1 MHGDK
6 GVQTMRCRPRNLQAR
21 RRRWPLRLGLF
32 LIYVLVQYVSSAKT
46 PTSVEMTTASV
57 LLSSSA
63 QWASE
68 PPVSPA
74 GSTVAEEPAL
84 GETSTI
90 AAEEPRKTGHAEGSK
105 TERPPKGHGRAR
117 AEQNESWASEPPV
130 SPAGSTVAEEP
141 ALGETSTIAAEE
153 PRKTGHAE
161 GSKTERPPKGH
172 GRARAEQNESVRG
185 QAKETGTK
193 ESAKKGT
200 EPPPPRHARNVTTT
214 VTPAT
219 QMTTRYPYPTVRPRR
234 TNCSAPAIEQFPR
247 PLMGPEARK
256 HGGLIIHILAAI
268 YTFLGLAIV
277 CDDYFVSS
285 LDRICEELRLSPDVA
300 GATFMAA
307 GSSAP
312 ELATVIIGVF
322 FAKDDIG
329 VSGVIGSAV
338 FNIMF
343 VISICGLCSA
353 TASKLNW
360 WPLCRDCFFYAV
372 SILVMLG
379 TIYND
384 SISWMESLFML
395 IMYGVYCVALS
406 FNVKLE
412 RWAKSHNIPFLPKDD
427 EPAEQSALVSYR
439 SLQEDRLSYTGPNSP
454 VTDQMKNQEGNGIQE
469 TIEQQQQQQQQ
480 QQPSAPRQ
488 PEYYKAKEPDPNEVS
503 PLVMPTDGNK
513 WTMFTWGLVYPIH
526 FMCRATMPDC
536 RQEKWRS
543 WYPFTFCISMI
554 WISFYS
560 YIMVWMITIIGSTL
574 GIPDTVMGLTFV
586 AAGVSVPDALS
597 SLAVIKEGLGDMA
610 VSNAVGSNVFD
621 ILVCLGLPWFIQT
634 AMIQP
639 GSHVNVTSRGLTY
652 STVSLLSTV
661 VFLVMATHLNGWKL
675 DRRYGMVLMV
685 WYLIF
690 IVFASLYELNVF
702 GEMNPPVCP
711 SKF

>member
-1 MHGDK
+1 MF
-6 GVQTMRCRPRNLQAR
+6 QLRTMGRIQVRSNSQRK
-21 RRRWPLRLGLF
+21 RWLLRFCLF
-32 LIYVLVQYVSSAKT
+32 LVYLLVQYVTSAKVEEMSSPYPSST
-46 PTSVEMTTASV
+46 DREENWTVESTLESSTMELDTGVVQQPNEEEKTVMLPETSVSREKNDVPT
-57 LLSSSA
+57 
-63 QWASE
+63 
-68 PPVSPA
+68 
-74 GSTVAEEPAL
+74 
-84 GETSTI
+84 
-90 AAEEPRKTGHAEGSK
+90 
-105 TERPPKGHGRAR
+105 
-117 AEQNESWASEPPV
+117 
-130 SPAGSTVAEEP
+130 
-141 ALGETSTIAAEE
+141 
-153 PRKTGHAE
+153 
-161 GSKTERPPKGH
+161 
-172 GRARAEQNESVRG
+172 
-185 QAKETGTK
+185 
-193 ESAKKGT
+193 
-200 EPPPPRHARNVTTT
+200 TTT
-214 VTPAT
+214 VMYERAT
-219 QMTTRYPYPTVRPRR
+219 WRPRR
-234 TNCSAPAIEQFPR
+234 ENCSPPAIEQFPR
-247 PLMGPEARK
+247 PMMGPTARK
-256 HGGLIIHILAAI
+256 HGGLIIHILVAV

-312 ELATVIIGVF
+312 ELATVVIGVF

-343 VISICGLCSA
+343 VISVCGLC
-353 TASKLNW
+353 TTTVSKLNW
-360 WPLCRDCFFYAV
+360 WPLCRDCFFYAI

-379 TIYND
+379 TIFNE

-395 IMYGVYCVALS
+395 FMYGVYCVTLS
-406 FNVKLE
+406 FNTRLE
-412 RWAKSHNIPFLPKDD
+412 RWAKSYNIPFLPKDD
-427 EPAEQSALVSYR
+427 EPAEESALVSYR
-439 SLQEDRLSYTGPNSP
+439 SLQEDRLSYTGPSSP
-454 VTDQMKNQEGNGIQE
+454 VTEQFKTNEGMISPTGGDSGAVEGGAARVNE
-469 TIEQQQQQQQQ
+469 A
-480 QQPSAPRQ
+480 SAPKQ

-503 PLVMPTDGNK
+503 PLEKPTDGSN
-513 WTMFTWGLVYPIH
+513 WTLFTWGLVYPIH

-536 RQEKWRS
+536 RQEKFRN
-543 WYPFTFCISMI
+543 WYPFTFCVSMI

-661 VFLVMATHLNGWKL
+661 IFLVVATHLNGWKL
-675 DRRYGMVLMV
+675 DRRYGVILML
-685 WYLIF
+685 WYLVF

-702 GEMNPPVCP
+702 GEMNPPVCF
-711 SKF
+711 SLF

>member
-1 MHGDK
+1 MYGEK
-6 GVQTMRCRPRNLQAR
+6 ELQTMRCRPRNLTYR
-21 RRRWPLRLGLF
+21 RKWPLRLGLF
-32 LIYVLVQYVSSAKT
+32 LIYVFVQYVASTKT
-46 PTSVEMTTASV
+46 LSETATFS
-57 LLSSSA
+57 LSSA
-63 QWASE
+63 QYKEDSTSE
-68 PPVSPA
+68 STDYSVNVEEIAEATSMV
-74 GSTVAEEPAL
+74 STVVEKPKKEVFTEEPKEPTEVPKDEASSSREHGTEEAL
-84 GETSTI
+84 VRDLSQHTT
-90 AAEEPRKTGHAEGSK
+90 KF
-105 TERPPKGHGRAR
+105 PKKGIEVEVPQNHGR
-117 AEQNESWASEPPV
+117 
-130 SPAGSTVAEEP
+130 
-141 ALGETSTIAAEE
+141 ETI
-153 PRKTGHAE
+153 
-161 GSKTERPPKGH
+161 
-172 GRARAEQNESVRG
+172 
-185 QAKETGTK
+185 
-193 ESAKKGT
+193 
-200 EPPPPRHARNVTTT
+200 TT
-214 VTPAT
+214 VTPTTQAT
-219 QMTTRYPYPTVRPRR
+219 TKYPYSTMRPRR
-234 TNCSAPAIEQFPR
+234 PNCSAPAIEQFPR

-256 HGGLIIHILAAI
+256 HGGLIIHILVAI

-343 VISICGLCSA
+343 VISICGLCTA

-379 TIYND
+379 TIYDD
-384 SISWMESLFML
+384 SISWLESLFML
-395 IMYGVYCVALS
+395 IMYAVYCVALS
-406 FNVKLE
+406 FNAKLE
-412 RWAKSHNIPFLPKDD
+412 RWAKSYNIPFLPKDD
-427 EPAEQSALVSYR
+427 EPAEESALVSYR

-454 VTDQMKNQEGNGIQE
+454 VTEQVKNQEGNGVQE
-469 TIEQQQQQQQQ
+469 TIEQQPT
-480 QQPSAPRQ
+480 QQPAKQ

-513 WTMFTWGLVYPIH
+513 WTLLTWGLVFPIH

-661 VFLVMATHLNGWKL
+661 IFLVLATHLNGWKL
-675 DRRYGMVLMV
+675 DRRYGVVLMV

-702 GEMNPPVCP
+702 GDMNPPVCS

>member
-1 MHGDK
+1 
-6 GVQTMRCRPRNLQAR
+6 MRNRPRNLQAR

-32 LIYVLVQYVSSAKT
+32 LIYVLVQYVAFARTTSFETTTLASSPTQYESSMSKPTESSIAPTEKT
-46 PTSVEMTTASV
+46 TEESSTASTV
-57 LLSSSA
+57 VEGTKVHPGGSKNEKAPNVRDLKETKTGKEPPRTETPLLKHVRSSS
-63 QWASE
+63 
-68 PPVSPA
+68 
-74 GSTVAEEPAL
+74 
-84 GETSTI
+84 
-90 AAEEPRKTGHAEGSK
+90 
-105 TERPPKGHGRAR
+105 
-117 AEQNESWASEPPV
+117 
-130 SPAGSTVAEEP
+130 
-141 ALGETSTIAAEE
+141 
-153 PRKTGHAE
+153 
-161 GSKTERPPKGH
+161 
-172 GRARAEQNESVRG
+172 
-185 QAKETGTK
+185 
-193 ESAKKGT
+193 
-200 EPPPPRHARNVTTT
+200 TT
-214 VTPAT
+214 VTPAIQTT
-219 QMTTRYPYPTVRPRR
+219 QVTKPYPYPTVRPRR

-256 HGGLIIHILAAI
+256 HGGLIIHVLVAI

-360 WPLCRDCFFYAV
+360 WPLCRDCFFYAI

-379 TIYND
+379 TIYNE
-384 SISWMESLFML
+384 SISWLESLFML
-395 IMYGVYCVALS
+395 VMYAVYCVALS

-412 RWAKSHNIPFLPKDD
+412 RWAKSYNIPFLPKD
-427 EPAEQSALVSYR
+427 EPAEQSTLVSYR

-454 VTDQMKNQEGNGIQE
+454 ITEQIKNQEGNGVQE
-469 TIEQQQQQQQQ
+469 PIEQQQQQQQ
-480 QQPSAPRQ
+480 PPAPKQ

-503 PLVMPTDGNK
+503 PLVMPMDGNK
-513 WTMFTWGLVYPIH
+513 WTLFTWGLVYPIH

-639 GSHVNVTSRGLTY
+639 NSHVNVTSRGLTY

-661 VFLVMATHLNGWKL
+661 VFLVLATHLNGWKL
-675 DRRYGMVLMV
+675 DRRYGVVLMI

-690 IVFASLYELNVF
+690 IVFAALYELNIF

-711 SKF
+711 SSF

>member
-1 MHGDK
+1 
-6 GVQTMRCRPRNLQAR
+6 MRNHHQLHNNSR
-21 RRRWPLRLGLF
+21 RKRWPLRFGL
-32 LIYVLVQYVSSAKT
+32 LLVYVLVQYVSSSRT
-46 PTSVEMTTASV
+46 PTEEPSPSTYPTGWTDREEAWTVETTLESSTLEAEGPAVEGTPKYEKKPPIVIPAGTTKSREKGNKENGKANESKSGNNGNTAVVGKHQNSSEEKSTKTVSSRGPPSTWKSSLKSPGLSLKSTTA
-57 LLSSSA
+57 
-63 QWASE
+63 
-68 PPVSPA
+68 P
-74 GSTVAEEPAL
+74 TV
-84 GETSTI
+84 
-90 AAEEPRKTGHAEGSK
+90 
-105 TERPPKGHGRAR
+105 
-117 AEQNESWASEPPV
+117 
-130 SPAGSTVAEEP
+130 
-141 ALGETSTIAAEE
+141 
-153 PRKTGHAE
+153 
-161 GSKTERPPKGH
+161 
-172 GRARAEQNESVRG
+172 
-185 QAKETGTK
+185 
-193 ESAKKGT
+193 
-200 EPPPPRHARNVTTT
+200 VTT
-214 VTPAT
+214 VGYERAT
-219 QMTTRYPYPTVRPRR
+219 WRPRR
-234 TNCSAPAIEQFPR
+234 ENCSPPAIEQFPR
-247 PLMGPEARK
+247 PLMGPNARK
-256 HGGLIIHILAAI
+256 HGGLIIHVLVAV

-312 ELATVIIGVF
+312 ELATVVIGVF

-343 VISICGLCSA
+343 VISVCGLCTS
-353 TASKLNW
+353 TVSKLNW

-379 TIYND
+379 TIYNE

-395 IMYGVYCVALS
+395 FMYGVYCVALS
-406 FNVKLE
+406 FNSRLE
-412 RWAKSHNIPFLPKDD
+412 RWAKSYNIPFLPKDD
-427 EPAEQSALVSYR
+427 EPAEESALVSYR

-454 VTDQMKNQEGNGIQE
+454 TDQYKTQEGGIEGSGPVQE
-469 TIEQQQQQQQQ
+469 AHE
-480 QQPSAPRQ
+480 PPMARQ

-503 PLVMPTDGNK
+503 PLERPVDATQ
-513 WTMFTWGLVYPIH
+513 WTLFTWGLVYPIH

-536 RQEKWRS
+536 RQEKFRN
-543 WYPFTFCISMI
+543 WYPFTFCVSMV

-652 STVSLLSTV
+652 STLSLLSTV
-661 VFLVMATHLNGWKL
+661 VFLVLATHLNGWKL
-675 DRRYGMVLMV
+675 DRRYGVVLML
-685 WYLIF
+685 WYLVF

-711 SKF
+711 SLY

>member
-1 MHGDK
+1 MTAVTK
-6 GVQTMRCRPRNLQAR
+6 TSRTMRNHQQLHNNSR
-21 RRRWPLRLGLF
+21 RRKWPLRFGL
-32 LIYVLVQYVSSAKT
+32 LLVYVLVQYVASSRI
-46 PTSVEMTTASV
+46 PTEEPSPSTYPTGWTDHEETWTAETT
-57 LLSSSA
+57 LESSTL
-63 QWASE
+63 E
-68 PPVSPA
+68 TE
-74 GSTVAEEPAL
+74 GSTVEE
-84 GETSTI
+84 TKRN
-90 AAEEPRKTGHAEGSK
+90 EEK
-105 TERPPKGHGRAR
+105 
-117 AEQNESWASEPPV
+117 
-130 SPAGSTVAEEP
+130 
-141 ALGETSTIAAEE
+141 
-153 PRKTGHAE
+153 
-161 GSKTERPPKGH
+161 
-172 GRARAEQNESVRG
+172 
-185 QAKETGTK
+185 
-193 ESAKKGT
+193 
-200 EPPPPRHARNVTTT
+200 PPPPPPPIPTGTTKSREKGNKENAKVNESKSGNAPVNGKQEKQHPPEEKSKKTASRGQSQSQPQPQSQGKETVKPVINNVPKTTTAPTVVTTVEYER
-214 VTPAT
+214 VTL
-219 QMTTRYPYPTVRPRR
+219 RPRR
-234 TNCSAPAIEQFPR
+234 VNCSPPAIEQFPR
-247 PLMGPEARK
+247 PLMGPNARK
-256 HGGLIIHILAAI
+256 HGGLIIHLLVAV

-312 ELATVIIGVF
+312 ELATVVIGVF

-343 VISICGLCSA
+343 VISICGLCTS
-353 TASKLNW
+353 TVSKLNW

-379 TIYND
+379 TIYNE

-395 IMYGVYCVALS
+395 FMYGVYCVALS
-406 FNVKLE
+406 YNSRLE
-412 RWAKSHNIPFLPKDD
+412 RWAKSYNIPFLPKDD
-427 EPAEQSALVSYR
+427 EPAEESALVSYR

-454 VTDQMKNQEGNGIQE
+454 VTDQYKAQEGGIEGSGPVQE
-469 TIEQQQQQQQQ
+469 TNEPPI
-480 QQPSAPRQ
+480 AKQ

-503 PLVMPTDGNK
+503 PLERPVDASQ
-513 WTMFTWGLVYPIH
+513 WTLFTWGLVYPIH

-536 RQEKWRS
+536 RQEKFRN
-543 WYPFTFCISMI
+543 WYPFTFCVSMV

-652 STVSLLSTV
+652 STMSLLSTV
-661 VFLVMATHLNGWKL
+661 VFLVLATHLNGWKL
-675 DRRYGMVLMV
+675 DRRYGVVLML
-685 WYLIF
+685 WYLVF
-690 IVFASLYELNVF
+690 IVFATLYELNVF
-702 GEMNPPVCP
+702 GDMNPGACK
-711 SKF
+711 SFF

>member
-1 MHGDK
+1 MAI
-6 GVQTMRCRPRNLQAR
+6 QLRNSR
-21 RRRWPLRLGLF
+21 RKKWPLRFGL
-32 LIYVLVQYVSSAKT
+32 LLLYVFVQYVTSAKI
-46 PTSVEMTTASV
+46 PIEESTSPYSTTTNSAVAWTEEISIVESITYDIVVEVEEKTTEKPAVKES
-57 LLSSSA
+57 
-63 QWASE
+63 
-68 PPVSPA
+68 PPKEKGKSKIES
-74 GSTVAEEPAL
+74 GNKAEEKKEQKPVQDKSKKVRPVKE
-84 GETSTI
+84 ET
-90 AAEEPRKTGHAEGSK
+90 
-105 TERPPKGHGRAR
+105 PPK
-117 AEQNESWASEPPV
+117 
-130 SPAGSTVAEEP
+130 
-141 ALGETSTIAAEE
+141 ETA
-153 PRKTGHAE
+153 
-161 GSKTERPPKGH
+161 
-172 GRARAEQNESVRG
+172 
-185 QAKETGTK
+185 
-193 ESAKKGT
+193 AKKEVVRAT
-200 EPPPPRHARNVTTT
+200 TVVPRTTT
-214 VTPAT
+214 V
-219 QMTTRYPYPTVRPRR
+219 PTVTTVKYERLTWRPPRE
-234 TNCSAPAIEQFPR
+234 NCSPPAIEQFPR
-247 PLMGPEARK
+247 PLMGPSARK
-256 HGGLIIHILAAI
+256 HGGLIIHILVAV

-312 ELATVIIGVF
+312 ELATVVIGVF

-343 VISICGLCSA
+343 VISVCGLC
-353 TASKLNW
+353 TTTVSKLNW
-360 WPLCRDCFFYAV
+360 WPLCRDCFFYAI
-372 SILVMLG
+372 SIIVMLG
-379 TIYND
+379 TIYNE
-384 SISWMESLFML
+384 SISWTESLFML
-395 IMYGVYCVALS
+395 IMYGVYCVALAY
-406 FNVKLE
+406 NARLE
-412 RWAKSHNIPFLPKDD
+412 RWAKSYNIPFLPKDD
-427 EPAEQSALVSYR
+427 EPAEESALVSYR

-454 VTDQMKNQEGNGIQE
+454 TEQMKTQEGMEGMGGMGGPGSE
-469 TIEQQQQQQQQ
+469 TTG
-480 QQPSAPRQ
+480 PPPPKQ

-503 PLVMPTDGNK
+503 PLEKPTDGNK
-513 WTMFTWGLVYPIH
+513 WTLFTWGLVYPIH

-536 RQEKWRS
+536 RQEKFRN
-543 WYPFTFCISMI
+543 WYPFTFCVSMV

-661 VFLVMATHLNGWKL
+661 IFLVLATHLNGWKL
-675 DRRYGMVLMV
+675 DRRYGVILMV
-685 WYLIF
+685 WYLVF

-702 GEMNPPVCP
+702 GEMNPPVCF
-711 SKF
+711 SSF

>member
-1 MHGDK
+1 
-6 GVQTMRCRPRNLQAR
+6 
-21 RRRWPLRLGLF
+21 
-32 LIYVLVQYVSSAKT
+32 
-46 PTSVEMTTASV
+46 
-57 LLSSSA
+57 
-63 QWASE
+63 
-68 PPVSPA
+68 
-74 GSTVAEEPAL
+74 
-84 GETSTI
+84 
-90 AAEEPRKTGHAEGSK
+90 
-105 TERPPKGHGRAR
+105 
-117 AEQNESWASEPPV
+117 
-130 SPAGSTVAEEP
+130 
-141 ALGETSTIAAEE
+141 
-153 PRKTGHAE
+153 
-161 GSKTERPPKGH
+161 
-172 GRARAEQNESVRG
+172 
-185 QAKETGTK
+185 
-193 ESAKKGT
+193 
-200 EPPPPRHARNVTTT
+200 
-214 VTPAT
+214 
-219 QMTTRYPYPTVRPRR
+219 
-234 TNCSAPAIEQFPR
+234 
-247 PLMGPEARK
+247 MGPNARK
-256 HGGLIIHILAAI
+256 HGGLIIHILVAV

-312 ELATVIIGVF
+312 ELATVVIGVF

-343 VISICGLCSA
+343 VISVCGLC
-353 TASKLNW
+353 TTTVSKLNW

-379 TIYND
+379 TIYNE

-395 IMYGVYCVALS
+395 IMYAVYCVALS
-406 FNVKLE
+406 FNSRLE
-412 RWAKSHNIPFLPKDD
+412 RWAKSYDIPFLPKDD
-427 EPAEQSALVSYR
+427 EPAEESALVSYR

-454 VTDQMKNQEGNGIQE
+454 VTDQHKIQEGGLGGPVSE
-469 TIEQQQQQQQQ
+469 TND
-480 QQPSAPRQ
+480 PPVPKQ
-488 PEYYKAKEPDPNEVS
+488 PEYYKAKEPDPNEAS
-503 PLVMPTDGNK
+503 PLEKPLDASK
-513 WTMFTWGLVYPIH
+513 WTLFTWGLVYPIH

-536 RQEKWRS
+536 RQEKFRN
-543 WYPFTFCISMI
+543 WYPFTFCVSMV

-661 VFLVMATHLNGWKL
+661 VFLVLATHMNGWKL
-675 DRRYGMVLMV
+675 DRRYGVVLML
-685 WYLIF
+685 WYLVF

-702 GEMNPPVCP
+702 GEMNPPVCF
-711 SKF
+711 SSF

>member
-1 MHGDK
+1 MCNVSEK
-6 GVQTMRCRPRNLQAR
+6 GLRTMGRIQVRSNSQRK
-21 RRRWPLRLGLF
+21 RWLLRFCLF
-32 LIYVLVQYVSSAKT
+32 LVYLLVQYVTSAKVEEMSSPYPSST
-46 PTSVEMTTASV
+46 DREENWTVESTLESSTMELDTGVVQQPNEEEKTVMLPETSVSREKNDD
-57 LLSSSA
+57 
-63 QWASE
+63 
-68 PPVSPA
+68 
-74 GSTVAEEPAL
+74 AEEKKEEEQKEKQQQQTVVTKA
-84 GETSTI
+84 GTAGT
-90 AAEEPRKTGHAEGSK
+90 AEEKAK
-105 TERPPKGHGRAR
+105 K
-117 AEQNESWASEPPV
+117 
-130 SPAGSTVAEEP
+130 
-141 ALGETSTIAAEE
+141 
-153 PRKTGHAE
+153 
-161 GSKTERPPKGH
+161 
-172 GRARAEQNESVRG
+172 VRG
-185 QAKETGTK
+185 QTKQEYAPVKQGETVLTNIVR
-193 ESAKKGT
+193 ST
-200 EPPPPRHARNVTTT
+200 TVPTTTT
-214 VTPAT
+214 VMYERAT
-219 QMTTRYPYPTVRPRR
+219 WRPRR
-234 TNCSAPAIEQFPR
+234 ENCSPPAIEQFPR
-247 PLMGPEARK
+247 PMMGPTARK
-256 HGGLIIHILAAI
+256 HGGLIIHILVAV

-312 ELATVIIGVF
+312 ELATVVIGVF

-343 VISICGLCSA
+343 VISVCGLC
-353 TASKLNW
+353 TTTVSKLNW
-360 WPLCRDCFFYAV
+360 WPLCRDCFFYAI

-379 TIYND
+379 TIFNE

-395 IMYGVYCVALS
+395 FMYGVYCVTLS
-406 FNVKLE
+406 FNTRLE
-412 RWAKSHNIPFLPKDD
+412 RWAKSYNIPFLPKDD
-427 EPAEQSALVSYR
+427 EPAEESALVSYR
-439 SLQEDRLSYTGPNSP
+439 SLQEDRLSYTGPSSP
-454 VTDQMKNQEGNGIQE
+454 VTEQFKTNEGNGAVE
-469 TIEQQQQQQQQ
+469 GGAARVNEA
-480 QQPSAPRQ
+480 SAPKQ

-503 PLVMPTDGNK
+503 PLEKPTDGSN
-513 WTMFTWGLVYPIH
+513 WTLFTWGLVYPIH

-536 RQEKWRS
+536 RQEKFRN
-543 WYPFTFCISMI
+543 WYPFTFCVSMI

-661 VFLVMATHLNGWKL
+661 IFLVVATHLNGWKL
-675 DRRYGMVLMV
+675 DRRYGVILML
-685 WYLIF
+685 WYLVF

-702 GEMNPPVCP
+702 GEMNPPVCF
-711 SKF
+711 SLF

>member
-1 MHGDK
+1 MCDIINQNERMKYRHG
-6 GVQTMRCRPRNLQAR
+6 RASIHR
-21 RRRWPLRLGLF
+21 RKWPLRLALF
-32 LIYVLVQYVSSAKT
+32 LVYVLVQFVASSKLPITHSSSSYSSSTEYEESSTLESTMSSYYPTSTESELTSSMMQMSIPGSISAEHPSKNTKEEKSHTKERNKNEKNNEKTNTKSRIREQTKEEPKEKETEKVTKVAVAATAGAAAGAAAVVAKT
-46 PTSVEMTTASV
+46 TPNS
-57 LLSSSA
+57 
-63 QWASE
+63 
-68 PPVSPA
+68 
-74 GSTVAEEPAL
+74 
-84 GETSTI
+84 I
-90 AAEEPRKTGHAEGSK
+90 
-105 TERPPKGHGRAR
+105 
-117 AEQNESWASEPPV
+117 
-130 SPAGSTVAEEP
+130 
-141 ALGETSTIAAEE
+141 
-153 PRKTGHAE
+153 
-161 GSKTERPPKGH
+161 
-172 GRARAEQNESVRG
+172 
-185 QAKETGTK
+185 
-193 ESAKKGT
+193 
-200 EPPPPRHARNVTTT
+200 VTTPT
-214 VTPAT
+214 IRTTTPK
-219 QMTTRYPYPTVRPRR
+219 YVHPTWRPRR
-234 TNCSAPAIEQFPR
+234 ENCSPPAIEQFPR
-247 PLMGPEARK
+247 PLMGPEGRK
-256 HGGLIIHILAAI
+256 HGGLIIHILVAA

-312 ELATVIIGVF
+312 ELATVVIGVF

-343 VISICGLCSA
+343 VISVCGLC
-353 TASKLNW
+353 TTTVSKLNW
-360 WPLCRDCFFYAV
+360 WPLVRDCFFYAV

-379 TIYND
+379 TIYNET
-384 SISWMESLFML
+384 ISWMESLFML
-395 IMYGVYCVALS
+395 IMYAVYCIALS
-406 FNVKLE
+406 FNEKLE
-412 RWAKSHNIPFLPKDD
+412 RWAKSYNIPFLPKDD
-427 EPAEQSALVSYR
+427 EPAEESALVSYR

-454 VTDQMKNQEGNGIQE
+454 VTEQAAQIKNQEGNGLQE
-469 TIEQQQQQQQQ
+469 VGEQ
-480 QQPSAPRQ
+480 PPAPKPAPQ
-488 PEYYKAKEPDPNEVS
+488 YYKAKEPDPNEVS

-513 WTMFTWGLVYPIH
+513 WKLFTWGLVYPIH

-536 RQEKWRS
+536 RQERFRS
-543 WYPFTFCISMI
+543 WYPFTFCVSMI

-661 VFLVMATHLNGWKL
+661 IFLVVATHMNGWKL
-675 DRRYGMVLMV
+675 DRRYGVVLMA

-690 IVFASLYELNVF
+690 IIFASLYELNVF

-711 SKF
+711 SMF

>member
-1 MHGDK
+1 
-6 GVQTMRCRPRNLQAR
+6 MRNQLRNSR
-21 RRRWPLRLGLF
+21 RKRWPLRIGLF
-32 LIYVLVQYVSSAKT
+32 LVYVLVQYV
-46 PTSVEMTTASV
+46 TSENVTEEAVSYPDTTEQEVNSTVESTSELPMIAEETNI
-57 LLSSSA
+57 
-63 QWASE
+63 E
-68 PPVSPA
+68 PPKAEKPSKSEEKPSRGKSGKVQGQSQEEIRGKDA
-74 GSTVAEEPAL
+74 GLHSLKNV
-84 GETSTI
+84 
-90 AAEEPRKTGHAEGSK
+90 PR
-105 TERPPKGHGRAR
+105 
-117 AEQNESWASEPPV
+117 
-130 SPAGSTVAEEP
+130 
-141 ALGETSTIAAEE
+141 
-153 PRKTGHAE
+153 
-161 GSKTERPPKGH
+161 
-172 GRARAEQNESVRG
+172 
-185 QAKETGTK
+185 
-193 ESAKKGT
+193 
-200 EPPPPRHARNVTTT
+200 TTT
-214 VTPAT
+214 VPTTTTMKYERAT
-219 QMTTRYPYPTVRPRR
+219 WRPRR
-234 TNCSAPAIEQFPR
+234 ENCSPPAIEQFPR
-247 PLMGPEARK
+247 PLMGPNARK
-256 HGGLIIHILAAI
+256 HGGLIIHILVAV

-312 ELATVIIGVF
+312 ELATVVIGVF

-343 VISICGLCSA
+343 VISICGLCTT

-379 TIYND
+379 TIYNE
-384 SISWMESLFML
+384 SISWTESLFML

-406 FNVKLE
+406 FNARLE
-412 RWAKSHNIPFLPKDD
+412 RWAKSYDIPFLPKDD
-427 EPAEQSALVSYR
+427 EPAEESALVSYK
-439 SLQEDRLSYTGPNSP
+439 SLQEDRLSYTGPSSP
-454 VTDQMKNQEGNGIQE
+454 VTDQFDKMQEGEIGGTAGAAGPPGGPE
-469 TIEQQQQQQQQ
+469 TNE
-480 QQPSAPRQ
+480 PPTRKQ

-503 PLVMPTDGNK
+503 PLERPTDGSQ
-513 WTMFTWGLVYPIH
+513 WSLFTWGLVYPIH
-526 FMCRATMPDC
+526 FLCRATMPDC
-536 RQEKWRS
+536 RQEKFRN
-543 WYPFTFCISMI
+543 WYPFTFCVSMV

-652 STVSLLSTV
+652 STLSLLSTV
-661 VFLVMATHLNGWKL
+661 VFLVLATHLNGWKL
-675 DRRYGMVLMV
+675 DRRYGVVLML
-685 WYLIF
+685 WYLVF

-702 GEMNPPVCP
+702 GEMNPPVCK
-711 SKF
+711 SAF

>member
-1 MHGDK
+1 MMHGDK
-6 GVQTMRCRPRNLQAR
+6 GLQAVRCRPRNLQAR

-32 LIYVLVQYVSSAKT
+32 LIYVLVQYVSSSKA
-46 PTSVEMTTASV
+46 PTSAETTTMLTST
-57 LLSSSA
+57 A
-63 QWASE
+63 QWTLE
-68 PPVSPA
+68 PPVSTIDTTEEEETIQKTT
-74 GSTVAEEPAL
+74 TVA
-84 GETSTI
+84 GK
-90 AAEEPRKTGHAEGSK
+90 EPRRTTEGSK
-105 TERPPKGHGRAR
+105 TEAPPKEHGRAK
-117 AEQNESWASEPPV
+117 ANASN
-130 SPAGSTVAEEP
+130 G
-141 ALGETSTIAAEE
+141 
-153 PRKTGHAE
+153 
-161 GSKTERPPKGH
+161 
-172 GRARAEQNESVRG
+172 
-185 QAKETGTK
+185 
-193 ESAKKGT
+193 SAKNK
-200 EPPPPRHARNVTTT
+200 EPEKKSPETPPPRHGRNDTTT
-214 VTPAT
+214 ATPTT

-343 VISICGLCSA
+343 VISICGLCTA

-360 WPLCRDCFFYAV
+360 WPLCRDCFFYAI

-395 IMYGVYCVALS
+395 FMYAVYCVALS

-412 RWAKSHNIPFLPKDD
+412 RWAKSYNIPFLPKDD
-427 EPAEQSALVSYR
+427 EPAEESALVSYR

-454 VTDQMKNQEGNGIQE
+454 VTEQMKNQEGNGIQE
-469 TIEQQQQQQQQ
+469 TIEQQPRQQQ
-480 QQPSAPRQ
+480 QQPPAPRQ
-488 PEYYKAKEPDPNEVS
+488 PEYYKAKEHNPNEVS
-503 PLVMPTDGNK
+503 PLVMPMDGSK

-661 VFLVMATHLNGWKL
+661 LFLVVATHLNGWKL

-690 IVFASLYELNVF
+690 IMFASLYELNVF

>member
-1 MHGDK
+1 MMYGEK
-6 GVQTMRCRPRNLQAR
+6 ELQTMRCRPRNLMR
-21 RRRWPLRLGLF
+21 RRRWPLQLGFF
-32 LIYVLVQYVSSAKT
+32 LIYVFVQYVASTKT
-46 PTSVEMTTASV
+46 LSDTTV
-57 LLSSSA
+57 FSSSSM
-63 QWASE
+63 QDENDW
-68 PPVSPA
+68 
-74 GSTVAEEPAL
+74 
-84 GETSTI
+84 TSTGSSISITEEVTEALPTISATVEKPKENPTEKPKDSIEKTTKLPEMALSKYNRETTTI
-90 AAEEPRKTGHAEGSK
+90 ATM
-105 TERPPKGHGRAR
+105 
-117 AEQNESWASEPPV
+117 QV
-130 SPAGSTVAEEP
+130 
-141 ALGETSTIAAEE
+141 TST
-153 PRKTGHAE
+153 
-161 GSKTERPPKGH
+161 
-172 GRARAEQNESVRG
+172 
-185 QAKETGTK
+185 QAPTK
-193 ESAKKGT
+193 
-200 EPPPPRHARNVTTT
+200 
-214 VTPAT
+214 
-219 QMTTRYPYPTVRPRR
+219 YPYSTVRPRR

-256 HGGLIIHILAAI
+256 HGGLIIHILVAI

-360 WPLCRDCFFYAV
+360 WPLCRDCFFYAI

-379 TIYND
+379 TIYNE
-384 SISWMESLFML
+384 SISWLESLFML
-395 IMYGVYCVALS
+395 IMYMVYCVALS
-406 FNVKLE
+406 FNAKLE
-412 RWAKSHNIPFLPKDD
+412 RWAKSYNIPFLPKDD
-427 EPAEQSALVSYR
+427 EPAEESALVSYR

-454 VTDQMKNQEGNGIQE
+454 VTEQVKNQEGSGIQE
-469 TIEQQQQQQQQ
+469 TEQQPTT
-480 QQPSAPRQ
+480 QPKQ

-513 WTMFTWGLVYPIH
+513 WTLFTWGLVFPIH

-661 VFLVMATHLNGWKL
+661 IFLVMATHLNGWKL
-675 DRRYGMVLMV
+675 DRQYGIVLMV

>member
-1 MHGDK
+1 
-6 GVQTMRCRPRNLQAR
+6 MRCRSRNLQAR

-32 LIYVLVQYVSSAKT
+32 LIYVLMQYVSSTKVPSSIET
-46 PTSVEMTTASV
+46 MVMPS
-57 LLSSSA
+57 SSSA
-63 QWASE
+63 KWTSE
-68 PPVSPA
+68 PPVSPIT
-74 GSTVAEEPAL
+74 STEEEEPIEEVFTDA
-84 GETSTI
+84 GEES
-90 AAEEPRKTGHAEGSK
+90 RKTGHAEGSK
-105 TERPPKGHGRAR
+105 TETSKGHGRA
-117 AEQNESWASEPPV
+117 
-130 SPAGSTVAEEP
+130 
-141 ALGETSTIAAEE
+141 
-153 PRKTGHAE
+153 
-161 GSKTERPPKGH
+161 KTETGVRDLSKDTKIKEKETETLPPKH
-172 GRARAEQNESVRG
+172 GQNS
-185 QAKETGTK
+185 
-193 ESAKKGT
+193 
-200 EPPPPRHARNVTTT
+200 TTT
-214 VTPAT
+214 VVPAT

-360 WPLCRDCFFYAV
+360 WPLCRDCFFYAI

-379 TIYND
+379 TIYNE

-395 IMYGVYCVALS
+395 IMYAVYCVALS

-412 RWAKSHNIPFLPKDD
+412 RWAKSYNIPFLPKDD
-427 EPAEQSALVSYR
+427 EPAEESALVSYR

-454 VTDQMKNQEGNGIQE
+454 VTEQMKNQEGNGIQE

-480 QQPSAPRQ
+480 QQQPPAPRQ

-503 PLVMPTDGNK
+503 PLVMPTDGSK
-513 WTMFTWGLVYPIH
+513 WTLFTWGLVYPIH

-652 STVSLLSTV
+652 STLSLLSTV
-661 VFLVMATHLNGWKL
+661 LFLVLATHLNGWKL